1 MTEERAPGS
10 FTTLAVRLARTIAQA
25 ALKTALV
32 VFDALGAGPG
42 SATSS
47 VAHLPVLLPRRG
59 GDEPPT
65 VQPRRK
71 PRFRRR
77 RPRRSN

>member
-1 MTEERAPGS
+1 MTGNRARGS
-10 FTTLAVRLARTIAQA
+10 VTAMAVRVARRIVQA

-32 VFDALGAGPG
+32 IVDALNIGPG

-59 GDEPPT
+59 GDEPSAA
-65 VQPRRK
+65 QPRRK

>member
-1 MTEERAPGS
+1 MTDDRARGAL
-10 FTTLAVRLARTIAQA
+10 TAGAAHLGRTIVQA

-32 VFDALGAGPG
+32 VFDALNIGPG

-47 VAHLPVLLPRRG
+47 IAHLPVVLPHR
-59 GDEPPT
+59 GDEPAVEPHT
-65 VQPRRK
+65 K

-77 RPRRSN
+77 RRRRSN

>member
-1 MTEERAPGS
+1 MIHLG
-10 FTTLAVRLARTIAQA
+10 RTIVQA

-32 VFDALGAGPG
+32 LFDALNIGPG

-47 VAHLPVLLPRRG
+47 VAHLPVVLPRLG
-59 GDEPPT
+59 EDEPPA
-65 VQPRRK
+65 VQPRWK
-71 PRFRRR
+71 PRFPRR

>member
-1 MTEERAPGS
+1 MTEKRAPGS
-10 FTTLAVRLARTIAQA
+10 FRALAVRLGRTIVQA

-59 GDEPPT
+59 EDEPPAGA
-65 VQPRRK
+65 PRRK

-77 RPRRSN
+77 RKRRSN